1 MASGAESGWSAGGD
15 LKWTDAMGAVP
26 KRRTTIRRG
35 PSCSGSTVY
44 GDGRQARCF
53 GHVRDATEA
62 LLRLMRTPEAAGRV
76 FNVGSEEEIRILD
89 LAELVRKRAGSDSP
103 IELVPY
109 EEAYAEGFEDMMRRV
124 PDVSRL
130 EEVVGYRFRISL
142 EEIVDDIIE
151 DQKRVLGLR

>member
-1 MASGAESGWSAGGD
+1 MVLPTFVKQALEG
-15 LKWTDAMGAVP
+15 KP
-26 KRRTTIRRG
+26 I
-35 PSCSGSTVY
+35 TVY

-62 LLRLMRTPEAAGRV
+62 LLRLMRAPEAAGRV
-76 FNVGSEEEIRILD
+76 FNVGSEEEVRIME
-89 LAELVRKRAGSDSP
+89 LAELVRERSGIDSP

-109 EEAYAEGFEDMMRRV
+109 EEAYAEGFEDIMRRV

-130 EEVVGYRFRISL
+130 DEVVEYRFRISL
-142 EEIVDDIIE
+142 AEIVDDIIE